1 MWITSIH
8 TTGQVGGV
16 VLLAGGGLG
25 PPPKLNLA
33 SGGEVEA
40 DDSNGEAVVV
50 VETRPNSSGGFQDPR
65 RAAGLGGVC
74 RPSPMEKI
82 VISLTCH
89 HNVKSN
95 VETNLS
101 SYTEYTCGIEPLQV
115 LPAEGG
121 VAE

>member
-1 MWITSIH
+1 MVEARPNAS
-8 TTGQVGGV
+8 GVSRCRVGGV
-16 VLLAGGGLG
+16 VLVAGGGLG
-25 PPPKLNLA
+25 PPPKLNPA

-89 HNVKSN
+89 HN
-95 VETNLS
+95 NL
-101 SYTEYTCGIEPLQV
+101 V
-115 LPAEGG
+115 G
-121 VAE
+121 VNKFRVICP